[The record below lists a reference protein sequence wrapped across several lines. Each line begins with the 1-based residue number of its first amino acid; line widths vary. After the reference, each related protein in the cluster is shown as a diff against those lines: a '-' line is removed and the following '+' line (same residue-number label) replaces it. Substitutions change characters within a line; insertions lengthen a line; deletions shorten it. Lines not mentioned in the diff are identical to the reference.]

1 MKKVLLIQNAPHK
14 IIQNLIFSKIEDTNI
29 VGADFD
35 GSLYKIYYSHSPT
48 HIVFSADR
56 LNEESLQFISD
67 FGSSNTK
74 CFVYH
79 KDISLE
85 VLSKLKDLNA
95 IHLVSSTENLPTYL
109 DNYIL
114 VDNVV
119 NTTLF
124 HANNL
129 NDIKKDHIICFLEH
143 IKQMPDELKNYLY
156 PNSKIPIKLF
166 NSKYIDHYQ
175 NLGIINEITKSVLL
189 RSNKYYLSLDEV
201 KQNYE
206 TEAKL
211 SGATVIKLSDLP
223 HYDKKINDDLETN
236 QIIPIEQFIKERI
249 LS

>member
-1 MKKVLLIQNAPHK
+1 MKKVLIIQNAPHK

-79 KDISLE
+79 NDISLE
-85 VLSKLKDLNA
+85 ILSKLKNLNVT
-95 IHLVSSTENLPTYL
+95 HLVSKVENLPTYL

-114 VDNVV
+114 VDNVI
-119 NTTLF
+119 NTTIF
-124 HANNL
+124 HNNNL
-129 NDIKKDHIICFLEH
+129 TDIKKDHIICFLEN
-143 IKQMPDELKNYLY
+143 IKKIPDELQNYLY
-156 PNSKIPIKLF
+156 PSSKMPIKLF
-166 NSKYIDHYQ
+166 NSKHITHYQ
-175 NLGIINEITKSVLL
+175 NLGAINEITKSVLL
-189 RSNKYYLSLDEV
+189 RSNNYYLSLDEV
-201 KQNYE
+201 KHNYE
-206 TEAKL
+206 IEAKL
-211 SGATVIKLSDLP
+211 SGATVIKISDLP
-223 HYDKKINDDLETN
+223 HYDKKINDDLEIN